1 MAHTFSPHTMTDGKF
16 GPTPN
21 GHYYMPMAYHNPT
34 ALKRNDKTRWTLTQD
49 QQYEVFEIADT
60 PIDDVPCWMNDDQS
74 GLYGML
80 DGCEKVL
87 GKDNEERLAFF
98 PKPAN
103 AIDPWHGYPTDSMKL
118 GDDLIRFW
126 LDKNL
131 ISKII
136 YGRLMRHEL

>member
-1 MAHTFSPHTMTDGKF
+1 MAHTFSPHTMVDGKF

-21 GHYYMPMAYHNPT
+21 SHYYMPLAYHNPT
-34 ALKRNDKTRWTLTQD
+34 AIKRSDKTRWALPQD

-60 PIDDVPCWMNDDQS
+60 PIDDVSCWMNDDQS
-74 GLYGML
+74 GLFGMI

-103 AIDPWHGYPTDSMKL
+103 SIDPWHGYPTDSLDL
-118 GDDLIRFW
+118 GDDLIKFW
-126 LDKNL
+126 LEKNL

>member
-1 MAHTFSPHTMTDGKF
+1 MPHTFSPHTMVDGKF

-21 GHYYMPMAYHNPT
+21 DHYYLPMAYHNPT
-34 ALKRNDKTRWTLTQD
+34 ALKRSDKTRWALPQD

-60 PIDDVPCWMNDDQS
+60 PIEDVPCWMNDDQS
-74 GLYGML
+74 GLYGMI

-87 GKDNEERLAFF
+87 GKDNEEHLAFF

-103 AIDPWHGYPTDSMKL
+103 AIDPWHGYPTDSMDL
-118 GDDLIRFW
+118 GDDLIKFW
-126 LDKNL
+126 LEKKL